1 VSLAPAVA
9 PDLPL
14 SPPLAGALLPDEPA
28 LAVAFELAPEFA
40 FELALT
46 VAFELA
52 PEFVFELALEVAA
65 ALLEELLEELE
76 LVDWPPPAAF

>member
-1 VSLAPAVA
+1 MSLAPAVA

-28 LAVAFELAPEFA
+28 LAFA
-40 FELALT
+40 FELALA

-52 PEFVFELALEVAA
+52 LEVVFELVLEVAA

>member
-1 VSLAPAVA
+1 M
-9 PDLPL
+9 PL

-28 LAVAFELAPEFA
+28 LA
-40 FELALT
+40 

-65 ALLEELLEELE
+65 ALLEELLEEFE